1 MTTGKSVSTMKS
13 AYTAA
18 GPANTP
24 PAPTRRREW
33 NYIRQVEALSYTVT
47 LQPAA

>member
-24 PAPTRRREW
+24 PAPTRRREQ